1 MMLKDIFSLIGPKR
15 RNQMLALIPAML
27 LASLLEIAGL
37 TMVVSVCAALADS
50 AWVGGNPVMVWLRG
64 ALHIG
69 SETSMTTVI
78 LLALIALYAFKL
90 FYLAWENYMVAR
102 FVRIT
107 RHEVSC
113 RLCQRIVHSPY
124 PFFTRHSTAELQNL
138 LGQDT
143 TQFTNGL
150 NAYMQI
156 FMEALVVLGMG
167 ICLMLIDPAMTLCL
181 TAGIASLTVLIRVI
195 LMRPIRSASQRQRDA
210 NRRRW
215 KWLHHIV
222 GGIKDI
228 KTGRHEDY
236 FAGHFAEASEECA
249 RSDYLRQ
256 FWTKLPTLF
265 IESVM
270 VLTVLLYILFFV
282 RAGKQLL
289 DHLPSLSA
297 LAWTAV
303 RLLPA
308 CSRIN
313 TSLTAIN
320 YSKPSVEAICRMMEE
335 TSAQEAG
342 ARSPQTDVAIR
353 EGIALRRVS
362 YCYEGRPDPV
372 LWDVDM
378 EIAAGTS
385 VGVIGPSGAG
395 KTTLLDVLLGLLVP
409 ERGEVLID
417 GIPIDQCAESY
428 LQRVAYV
435 PQDTFLLDD
444 TIRSNVALG
453 EEPGE
458 TDDGRVW
465 AALEQADLAQMV
477 RRLPEGLDTYVGERG
492 IRLSGGE
499 RQRLGLARAMYQDPA
514 LIVFDEATSSLDLE
528 TEAAVLRSIF
538 RLQRKKTL
546 IIVSH
551 RLSAIEHCDVVYR
564 VQDGTVRRE
573 KPEPGS

>member
-1 MMLKDIFSLIGPKR
+1 MLKDILSLIGPKR
-15 RNQMLALIPAML
+15 RNQMLALIPLML

-50 AWVGGNPVMVWLRG
+50 AWVGENPVMVWLRA

-69 SETSMTTVI
+69 SEASLVTVI

-90 FYLAWENYMVAR
+90 LYLAWENYMVAK
-102 FVRIT
+102 FVRTT
-107 RHEVSC
+107 RHEMST

-143 TQFTNGL
+143 LQFSSGL

-167 ICLMLIDPAMTLCL
+167 VCLLLIDPAMTLFL

-282 RAGKQLL
+282 RAGKQLV

-313 TSLTAIN
+313 SSLTEIN
-320 YSKPSVEAICRMMEE
+320 YAKPSVEAISRMMEE
-335 TSAQEAG
+335 TAPREETS
-342 ARSPQTDVAIR
+342 SPQTDVAIR

-385 VGVIGPSGAG
+385 VGVVGPSGAG
-395 KTTLLDVLLGLLVP
+395 KTTLLDVLLGLLAP
-409 ERGEVLID
+409 EQGEVLID
-417 GIPIDQCAESY
+417 GIPIGQCAESY

-444 TIRSNVALG
+444 TVRSNVALG

-465 AALEQADLAQMV
+465 EALEQAELAQMV
-477 RRLPEGLDTYVGERG
+477 RGLPDGLDTYVGERG
-492 IRLSGGE
+492 VRLSGGE

-528 TEAAVLRSIF
+528 TEAAVLQSIF
-538 RLQRKKTL
+538 RLQGKKTL

-551 RLSAIEHCDVVYR
+551 RMTAIEHCNVVYR
-564 VQDGTVRRE
+564 VQDGTVRQE
-573 KPEPGS
+573 KPEPRS

>member
-1 MMLKDIFSLIGPKR
+1 MFKTILTLIGPKR
-15 RNQMLALIPAML
+15 RNQMLALIPLML

-37 TMVVSVCAALADS
+37 SMVVSVCAALADS
-50 AWVGGNPVMVWLRG
+50 TWMGENPAMAWLRA
-64 ALHIG
+64 ALHIN
-69 SETSMTTVI
+69 SEAVLTTVI

-90 FYLAWENYMVAR
+90 PYLAWENYMVAK
-102 FVRIT
+102 FVRTT
-107 RHEVSC
+107 RHEMSA

-124 PFFTRHSTAELQNL
+124 PFFTRHSTAELENL

-143 TQFTNGL
+143 FQFSTGI

-156 FMEALVVLGMG
+156 LMEALVVLGMG
-167 ICLMLIDPAMTLCL
+167 ICLLLIDPAMTLFL
-181 TAGIASLTVLIRVI
+181 TAGIISLMVLIRVI
-195 LMRPIRSASQRQRDA
+195 LIRPIRSASQRQRDA

-228 KTGRHEDY
+228 KTGHQEDY
-236 FAGHFAEASEECA
+236 FAEHFADASTECA

-256 FWTKLPTLF
+256 FWIKLPTLC

-282 RAGKQLL
+282 RTGKQLL
-289 DHLPSLSA
+289 DYLPRLSA
-297 LAWTAV
+297 LAWTAI

-313 TSLTAIN
+313 ASLTEIN
-320 YSKPSVEAICRMMEE
+320 YAKPSVKAICRVMEE
-335 TSAQEAG
+335 TAG
-342 ARSPQTDVAIR
+342 QADTVRALQTDVAIS

-362 YCYEGRPDPV
+362 YCYEGRPEPV
-372 LWDVDM
+372 LRDVDM

-385 VGVIGPSGAG
+385 VGIIGPSGAG
-395 KTTLLDVLLGLLVP
+395 KTTLLDVLLGLLTP
-409 ERGEVLID
+409 ERGEVMVD
-417 GIPIDQCAESY
+417 GIPIGQCAASY
-428 LQRVAYV
+428 LQKVAYV

-444 TIRSNVALG
+444 TVRSNVALG
-453 EEPGE
+453 EEPDE
-458 TDDGRVW
+458 ADDSRVW
-465 AALEQADLAQMV
+465 AALEQADLAQMI
-477 RRLPEGLDTYVGERG
+477 RGLPDGLDTYVGERG
-492 IRLSGGE
+492 VRLSGGE
-499 RQRLGLARAMYQDPA
+499 RQRLSLARAMYQDPA

-538 RLQRKKTL
+538 RLQGKKTL

-551 RLSAIEHCDVVYR
+551 RMTAIEYCNVVYR
-564 VQDGTVRRE
+564 VQDGTVRQE
-573 KPEPGS
+573 KPEPRS